1 MINITNIKGIS
12 NSYPEEI
19 EGTNEWYSCREGT
32 VEYCDL
38 YEAQEIFNNDG
49 FFKGMNYHL
58 IHYPDGEVHS
68 PFQIQGNVYVE
79 KPIWNNGIFNFLVV
93 DFHEE
98 LIKIKKYI
106 PEKQKLEVITEL
118 SLSEVE
124 DCYNLKLETT
134 PLTLGRSGNDGFYEI
149 VWPEKKKIAIGKTET
164 VLFRDGDRLYLSEWY
179 EDPEYHENVIV
190 RNIQTGEIIEK
201 SEGYLR
207 RLPNNVYWKI

>member
-1 MINITNIKGIS
+1 M
-12 NSYPEEI
+12 
-19 EGTNEWYSCREGT
+19 
-32 VEYCDL
+32 
-38 YEAQEIFNNDG
+38 
-49 FFKGMNYHL
+49 
-58 IHYPDGEVHS
+58 
-68 PFQIQGNVYVE
+68 
-79 KPIWNNGIFNFLVV
+79 
-93 DFHEE
+93 
-98 LIKIKKYI
+98 
-106 PEKQKLEVITEL
+106 

-201 SEGYLR
+201 AKAIYVDYLITCTGKSKYK
-207 RLPNNVYWKI
+207 LNILNIVYLAKK

>member
-38 YEAQEIFNNDG
+38 DEVQEIFNNDG

-93 DFHEE
+93 DFHEK

-201 SEGYLR
+201 SEGYLP

>member
-1 MINITNIKGIS
+1 VRYIDV
-12 NSYPEEI
+12 
-19 EGTNEWYSCREGT
+19 EGN
-32 VEYCDL
+32 
-38 YEAQEIFNNDG
+38 
-49 FFKGMNYHL
+49 
-58 IHYPDGEVHS
+58 
-68 PFQIQGNVYVE
+68 
-79 KPIWNNGIFNFLVV
+79 
-93 DFHEE
+93 
-98 LIKIKKYI
+98 I